1 MSPLTKLLDI
11 SIAEAVELEQQVD
24 YKFTCN
30 FSDGELDGVSNF
42 EPIAYQW
49 FNSDYR
55 KGYLVGVA
63 KRISTEYA
71 KVEAKYCDKLS

>member
-11 SIAEAVELEQQVD
+11 SIAEIVEFEQQVD

-30 FSDGELDGVSNF
+30 FSDGELDGVNNF

-55 KGYLVGVA
+55 QGYLVGVA

-71 KVEAKYCDKLS
+71 KVEEEYCVK